1 MSALKQQVV
10 LASGLPEEQQILLS
24 ADGQSLNPDKQLGL
38 YEGDL
43 YLFPKDLLRRE
54 ELVFNYTVQRA
65 EEGLPEEIHT
75 ELRELSETQRKLH
88 KLAQQALTKLSYFR
102 SLEARSSSLLSH
114 CHLLLSA
121 SEVVKLNHRKF
132 LSSQRD
138 SFHDF
143 KQRFEK
149 FEAWIQWELSEFDRH
164 LETLRGVPLHVS
176 LLREDRKSLG
186 DLLDRSQLATWKNKF
201 ITEQERLRE
210 KVVEVENE
218 VSKLEVRTWDID
230 APGPGEAVATFTA
243 LSQTSHIVNTYLEY
257 RELLEKY
264 LPERNAAAGRRLF
277 EEKWTEKRLQ
287 LKAVLKDLEAEEVRA
302 KQELETQKGTC
313 EAVAHYFL
321 TILKSSLSSIAK
333 IRDSVKSQISMLNS
347 LLKRSEQ
354 RIQPLLAPKL
364 LPAAYEETL
373 KEVSRRF
380 KFLAKADELRK
391 ELLSLIDTETAL
403 RSDFLTKYRNVLP
416 QDFIPQIGEAP
427 DRKYLLP
434 RTDNDRNLPRI
445 DVPCIVPASYYGKGE
460 GEEVKSAL
468 MAVSREIEEMRREE
482 DGRKAKEV
490 EVEEEIE
497 QLRMQMKSL
506 ELEIEAKNTQ
516 IAHEVTRFTEIRQ
529 RLSDLEASETQS
541 KQLIS
546 DLQTRLSASEQAND
560 LLRSQLLSSA
570 QSLEA
575 LQSRLN
581 LSLES
586 SSSLLGS
593 LHLPPQPEA
602 GLALLKDKVMQL
614 RADNYKLRKKLQ
626 GTIYFTSFPEGALAL
641 FFPDSEGRF
650 VAFHCNSPNHFLDL
664 ATLPEAIAG
673 QIRYPLPR
681 EKPFIL
687 GKIVHRNAFTASPA
701 HNPFLLTIGTA
712 YYLLSIEVDA
722 RFL

>member
-1 MSALKQQVV
+1 MSALKQQVT
-10 LASGLPEEQQILLS
+10 LASGLPEDQQILLS

-54 ELVFNYTVQRA
+54 ELVFDYTVQRA
-65 EEGLPEEIHT
+65 GEGLPEEIHT

-88 KLAQQALTKLSYFR
+88 KLALQAHTKLTFFQ

-132 LSSQRD
+132 LCSQQD

-143 KQRFEK
+143 KQRFEQ
-149 FEAWIQWELSEFDRH
+149 FETCIQWELSEFDRH

-201 ITEQERLRE
+201 ITEQGRLRE
-210 KVVEVENE
+210 KVAEVENE
-218 VSKLEVRTWDID
+218 VAKLEIRTWDLGV
-230 APGPGEAVATFTA
+230 PGPGEAVAA
-243 LSQTSHIVNTYLEY
+243 VAAAAQSSSIVNAYLEY
-257 RELLEKY
+257 RELLGKY

-287 LKAVLKDLEAEEVRA
+287 LKAGLKDLEAEEARA

-313 EAVAHYFL
+313 GAVARYFL

-380 KFLAKADELRK
+380 KFLSKADELRK
-391 ELLSLIDTETAL
+391 ELLSLIDTETSL
-403 RSDFLTKYRNVLP
+403 RSDFLNKYRNVLP
-416 QDFIPQIGEAP
+416 QDFIPQLGEAP

-445 DVPCIVPASYYGKGE
+445 DVPCLVPASYYGKGE

-468 MAVSREIEEMRREE
+468 MAARREIEEMRSGE
-482 DGRKAKEV
+482 GEV
-490 EVEEEIE
+490 EREIG
-497 QLRMQMKSL
+497 QLQVQAKTL

-516 IAHEVTRFTEIRQ
+516 IAHESTQYAEIRK
-529 RLSDLEASETQS
+529 RLADSESLS
-541 KQLIS
+541 KLLIS
-546 DLQTRLSASEQAND
+546 DLQTRLSTSEAANS
-560 LLRSQLLSSA
+560 LLHSQLLSSTQA
-570 QSLEA
+570 LQA
-575 LQSRLN
+575 LQSRLDI
-581 LSLES
+581 SLE

-593 LHLPPQPEA
+593 LNLPAQPEA
-602 GLALLKDKVMQL
+602 GLALLKDKVAQL

-641 FFPDSEGRF
+641 FFPDPEGRF

-664 ATLPEAIAG
+664 ATLPEAVAG
-673 QIRYPLPR
+673 QIRYYSHR

-687 GKIVHRNAFTASPA
+687 GKIVHRSTLTATPA
-701 HNPFLLTIGTA
+701 LNPFLLPLGTA
-712 YYLLSIEVDA
+712 YHLLSIEVDS